1 MKTIKMYSFFLFFL
15 ALALCLNLHGQPVER
30 LIKVSVAPEHSDW
43 IYKKGEKPLFIVT
56 VSKNNQPVKGTK
68 IYWELGPEM
77 MPAEKKDSAVLKNGV
92 TEIPAYSL
100 KDPGFL
106 RCRVVAFYEG
116 NRYEGLATAAFD
128 PQQIKPA
135 VQNPSD
141 FNQFWDKAKQELSAL
156 PMDAKLTLLPERCTE
171 KTNVYEVNMQNYKKT
186 RLFGILCVPKK
197 AGKYPALL
205 EVPGAGVRGY
215 SGNTTVADQ
224 GFITLSIGIHG
235 IPVTMDPLIYTELLR
250 TALSGY
256 YTYNLDNK
264 DSYYF
269 KRVYLGCV
277 RAIDYIFSLAEFD
290 GANLAVAG
298 GSQGGALSIVSA
310 GLDNRVKFIAVSHPA
325 LCDLTGYLFNRAG
338 GWPHVF
344 RNTAEATKEK
354 INTAQYYD
362 VVNFARNV
370 KVPGIYTWGF
380 NDVTCPP
387 TSMYAAYN
395 VISAPKELVLYQ
407 ETGHWSFPEQAQ
419 MKMDWVISKLK
430 GN

>member
-1 MKTIKMYSFFLFFL
+1 MKTIKMYAFLLFFL
-15 ALALCLNLHGQPVER
+15 TLSISLNLQAQPAER
-30 LIKVSVAPEHSDW
+30 LIKVSVAPDHADW
-43 IYKKGEKPLFIVT
+43 IYKSGEKPRFKVT
-56 VSKNNQPVKGTK
+56 VSKNSQPLSDVK
-68 IYWELGPEM
+68 IYWELGPEL
-77 MPAEKKDSAVLKNGV
+77 MPADKKDSAVLKNGYM
-92 TEIPAYSL
+92 EIPAYSL

-106 RCRVVAFYEG
+106 RCRVIAFYEG
-116 NRYEGLATAAFD
+116 TRYEGLATAAFD
-128 PQQIKPA
+128 PQLIEPT
-135 VQNPSD
+135 VQYPSD
-141 FNQFWDKAKQELSAL
+141 FKQFWDKAKQELATV
-156 PMDAKLTLLPERCTE
+156 PMDVKLTLIPERCTDR
-171 KTNVYEVNMQNYKKT
+171 TNVYELNIQNYKRS

-197 AGKYPALL
+197 GGKYPALL

-215 SGNTTVADQ
+215 FGNTLVADD

-235 IPVTMDPLIYTELLR
+235 IPVTMDPSVYIELGR
-250 TALSGY
+250 TALNGY
-256 YTYNLDNK
+256 YSYNLDNK
-264 DSYYF
+264 DAYYF

-277 RAIDYIFSLAEFD
+277 RAIDYIFSLSEFD

-310 GLDNRVKFIAVSHPA
+310 GLDNRVKFIGVSHPA

-344 RNTAEATKEK
+344 RNTAEATKER

-370 KVPGIYTWGF
+370 KIPGIYTWGF

-387 TSMYAAYN
+387 TSMHAAYN
-395 VISAPKELVLYQ
+395 VISGPKEMVLYQ

-419 MKMDWVISKLK
+419 MKMNWIISKLK
-430 GN
+430 KK